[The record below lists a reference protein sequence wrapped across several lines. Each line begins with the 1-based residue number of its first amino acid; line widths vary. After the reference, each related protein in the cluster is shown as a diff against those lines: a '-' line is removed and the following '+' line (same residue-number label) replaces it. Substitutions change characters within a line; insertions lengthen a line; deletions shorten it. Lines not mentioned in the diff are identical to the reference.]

1 MLGQKRIY
9 IFTGKGGVG
18 KTTLS
23 LALTKHLAD
32 SGKKVLFCEFDQQS
46 VKPLAQKLNIPYLN
60 LEINS
65 SAEEYVGNK
74 LGSKTVAHWIM
85 KTPFFSA
92 LFKMVPGLA
101 NMILLGHMIDMLLHD
116 EDLTIVLDSPSS
128 GHALTMLESPFN
140 FKEMFGSGIIV
151 NDIERME
158 KFINREDGFLISVIS
173 LPSLMAVTEA
183 KELQSGITKLG
194 YKNTQVIANDLYA
207 LTSDIKDN
215 IDSLPDFM
223 KMKIDLEKE
232 VIKNLNTTA
241 SIEVPHIFNNEM
253 ENVVKILAPI
263 MGGKI

>member
-1 MLGQKRIY
+1 MATLKRFY

-23 LALTKHLAD
+23 LAMTKYLTNQ
-32 SGKKVLFCEFDQQS
+32 GKKVLFCEFDQS
-46 VKPLAQKLNIPYLN
+46 SNEELAKKMGIPYLS
-60 LEINS
+60 LDIHS

-116 EDLTIVLDSPSS
+116 DDLIIVLDSPSS
-128 GHALTMLESPFN
+128 GHSLTMLESPSN

-158 KFINREDGFLISVIS
+158 NFIKKDDAFLISVIS
-173 LPSLMAVTEA
+173 LPSLMAITEA
-183 KELQSGITKLG
+183 KELQKSIMQLG
-194 YKNTQVIANDLYA
+194 YIHAQVLANDLYRITPQIQEN
-207 LTSDIKDN
+207 LDN
-215 IDSLPDFM
+215 LPEFM
-223 KMKIDLEKE
+223 KSKIEIE
-232 VIKNLNTTA
+232 RIVGENLNNIN
-241 SIEVPHIFNNEM
+241 SLEIPHIFDNEM
-253 ENVVKILAPI
+253 EKVTNALSNFLGENI
-263 MGGKI
+263 